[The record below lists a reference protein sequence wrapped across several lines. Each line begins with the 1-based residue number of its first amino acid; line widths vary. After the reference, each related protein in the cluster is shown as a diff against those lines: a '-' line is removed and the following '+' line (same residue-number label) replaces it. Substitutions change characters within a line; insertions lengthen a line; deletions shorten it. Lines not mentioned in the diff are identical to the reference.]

1 MRIQSLARFP
11 LAQLPTPIEELKSLS
26 RELGG
31 PQLLIKRD
39 DQTGLA
45 LGGNKTRKL
54 EFLVGQ
60 ALEQGA
66 NTLVTAGAAQS
77 NHCRQT
83 AAAAARAGLRC
94 ELLLNGTK
102 PELPNGNV
110 LLDELLGARIHWI
123 QPSERAAKLR
133 ELPDQLR
140 KGGRKPYVIPV
151 GGSNGVGATGY
162 VLAMIELVEQLDGL
176 NRRVDHV
183 VFASSSGGTQAGIVV
198 GAKVTGFD
206 GKLHGV
212 SIDKGDRGGAPYEH
226 ELADIANETAQ
237 YIGFDAQFM
246 ATDFTVLYDYLGGGY
261 GVVSELEREAIRL
274 LGSREGIVLDPV
286 YTGRSMGALID
297 LIRKKA
303 FRSDETVLFWHT
315 GGAPALF
322 AYAQD
327 LV

>member
-1 MRIQSLARFP
+1 MSIESLARFS

-31 PQLLIKRD
+31 PELLIKRD

-45 LGGNKTRKL
+45 FGGNKTRKL

-66 NTLVTAGAAQS
+66 DTLVTAGAAQS

-102 PELPNGNV
+102 PELPNGNL
-110 LLDELLGARIHWI
+110 LLDELLGARIHWM
-123 QPSERAAKLR
+123 QLSERAAKLR

-140 KGGRKPYVIPV
+140 KEGRKPYVIPV

-162 VLAMIELVEQLDGL
+162 VLAMIELVKQLDGIG
-176 NRRVDHV
+176 RRVDHV
-183 VFASSSGGTQAGIVV
+183 VFASSSGGTQAGVVV

-212 SIDKGDRGGAPYEH
+212 SIDKDGRGGAPYEH
-226 ELADIANETAQ
+226 ELADIANEAAK
-237 YIGFDAQFM
+237 YIGFDAKF
-246 ATDFTVLYDYLGGGY
+246 AAGDFNVDYGYLGGGY
-261 GVVSELEREAIRL
+261 GVARDLDREAIRL

-286 YTGRSMGALID
+286 YTGRSMGALVD
-297 LIRKKA
+297 LIHKKA

-322 AYAQD
+322 AYAKD
-327 LV
+327 LI